1 MAYFGNKP
9 AHSICTTQCDYH
21 AYKRK
26 YATQQYNDFH
36 KLSRQ
41 SPPLKE
47 MNKRNNKIPDQP
59 IRLDGKHLLENKSD
73 FELDQMIK
81 VPSVDDRNKND
92 KYLFDGNKMLW
103 HLDRYDA
110 FKKGER
116 FAPVHIDQGLSKGCN
131 IACHFCYGV
140 TQGNFYKKG
149 SERIFERNALL
160 NNYLKSAGEVGVRS
174 IALIGEADPTLNPNL
189 YDAIVVGKNSGISM
203 SIATNGILWDTSKK
217 GEAALENLEWMRFH
231 QK

>member
-1 MAYFGNKP
+1 MKKKKVDNKWNL
-9 AHSICTTQCDYH
+9 AHN
-21 AYKRK
+21 RW
-26 YATQQYNDFH
+26 
-36 KLSRQ
+36 
-41 SPPLKE
+41 
-47 MNKRNNKIPDQP
+47 NKRNNKIPDQP

-81 VPSVDDRNKND
+81 IPSADDRNKND

-103 HLDRYDA
+103 HMDRYNA
-110 FKKGER
+110 FKNGER

-131 IACHFCYGV
+131 IACHYCYGV

-174 IALIGEADPTLNPNL
+174 VALIGEAEPT
-189 YDAIVVGKNSGISM
+189 DV
-203 SIATNGILWDTSKK
+203 
-217 GEAALENLEWMRFH
+217 
-231 QK
+231 